1 MTGRAGRGMPGQQ
14 AGARSWGGRIGS
26 RFCGLA
32 PTARTLP
39 GPWAPSR
46 CRDPPGAVCPS
57 VPAACPSRLP
67 FPTLPQGLAP
77 LLMEATAPGAPTTL
91 YYGSSRLQT
100 VVCSSPAQNPS
111 ASRWRHTCPP
121 GSWARPQAGVR
132 GRDLLRPHL
141 PPRRFQSSHPPHTCL
156 IDTLLPL
163 GGGPSH

>member
-1 MTGRAGRGMPGQQ
+1 MGCLGSRQGRGVGG
-14 AGARSWGGRIGS
+14 AGSEAGSADLPPPPARS
-26 RFCGLA
+26 LA
-32 PTARTLP
+32 PGLHPA
-39 GPWAPSR
+39 A
-46 CRDPPGAVCPS
+46 RDPPGAVCPS

-67 FPTLPQGLAP
+67 FPTLPQGLSP

-121 GSWARPQAGVR
+121 GSWARPQAGGR